1 MAFARAVLV
10 AAALVFGGSGT
21 VAAQTAGSGDVVA
34 NRGPAPVPFGPGE
47 LLLYRVKLGAVTA
60 GNGSMAVLGLDT
72 VRGRQTYRVRLNV
85 DGRVLFFS
93 VHDTLQSW
101 IDTQALHSLRFQQD
115 QKEVRYERHRSID
128 FFPET
133 MRWVMND
140 GQEEG
145 PLANSAPLD
154 DVSFVYYVRTLP
166 LEPGQKYTLDR
177 YYRQSGNPVVIEV
190 LKRDEVKVP
199 AGTFQTIVVRPTI
212 QTRGLFSRGGKAEIY
227 FTDDERRLVVKL
239 KSSVPLIGE
248 LTLELQSYQPG
259 TPLPTGHTG
268 GTGIPAPEP

>member
-1 MAFARAVLV
+1 MALARAVLV
-10 AAALVFGGSGT
+10 AGALVFGGSGT
-21 VAAQTAGSGDVVA
+21 VAAQTAAPGDSGA
-34 NRGPAPVPFGPGE
+34 NNGPAPVPFGPGE

-101 IDTQALHSLRFQQD
+101 IDTQTLHSLRFRQD
-115 QKEVRYERHRSID
+115 QKEVRYERHRSVD
-128 FFPET
+128 FYPET

-145 PLANSAPLD
+145 PLATAAPLD

-199 AGTFQTIVVRPTI
+199 AGTFKTIVVRPTI

-227 FTDDERRLVVKL
+227 FTDDERRLVVKM
-239 KSSVPLIGE
+239 KSSVPLVGE
-248 LTLELQSYQPG
+248 LTLELQSYQAG
-259 TPLPTGHTG
+259 TPLITGRTG
-268 GTGIPAPEP
+268 GTCFPDPQP